1 MGTPA
6 FSLPAIEAMHSCW
19 GDPVGVYT
27 APDRRRGRGL
37 SRGFSPLKAYSL
49 ERGWPIFQPPSL
61 KGAAAIQQFIDL
73 SPDLVVVAAYGLL
86 IPPEML
92 GVPKHGFINIHPS
105 LLPRYRGPSP
115 VPSAILDGV
124 EETGVSLML
133 LDRGLDTGPVLAQK
147 ATKIL
152 PGEKADALTLR
163 LFQTG
168 ARLLAESAPLWIDRH
183 IIPKPQD
190 PSLATFTSKLTR
202 EDGQVDWR
210 ENAAMLCRRF
220 RAYTPWPGL
229 YTHWRGKR
237 LRLLDVEECSPSVA
251 ADQPNDGPNQP
262 PEEMVEKNSPGAVGL
277 SRETPGVLVV
287 EARGDT
293 RLMVRQLQLEGRR
306 PQPAADFLR
315 GHPQFLGARLPS

>member
-1 MGTPA
+1 M
-6 FSLPAIEAMHSCW
+6 
-19 GDPVGVYT
+19 
-27 APDRRRGRGL
+27 
-37 SRGFSPLKAYSL
+37 

-61 KGAAAIQQFIDL
+61 KRDVAIQQFIDL

-115 VPSAILDGV
+115 VPSAIFDGV

-133 LDRGLDTGPVLAQK
+133 LDQGLDTGPVLAQQ

-152 PGEKADALTLR
+152 SGEKADALTLR
-163 LFQTG
+163 LFNVG
-168 ARLLAESAPLWIDRH
+168 ARLLAESAPLWIDGH

-190 PSLATFTSKLTR
+190 PTQATFTAKLTR

-220 RAYTPWPGL
+220 RAYTPWPGI

-251 ADQPNDGPNQP
+251 VSQQTDGRAQFQ
-262 PEEMVEKNSPGAVGL
+262 ESLQGGKSPGAVGL
-277 SRETPGVLVV
+277 SRETPSVLVV
-287 EARGDT
+287 EAGDDT
-293 RLMVRQLQLEGRR
+293 RLMVRELQLEGRR

>member
-1 MGTPA
+1 MGNPA
-6 FSLPAIEAMHSCW
+6 FSLPGIEAMHSCW

-61 KGAAAIQQFIDL
+61 KRDVAIQQFIDL

-133 LDRGLDTGPVLAQK
+133 LDQGLDTGPVLAQQ

-163 LFQTG
+163 LFQCGRPTPG
-168 ARLLAESAPLWIDRH
+168 RKRPPVDRRAHHPQAAGSHPGHLYLQAHAGRRAGGLA
-183 IIPKPQD
+183 
-190 PSLATFTSKLTR
+190 
-202 EDGQVDWR
+202 G
-210 ENAAMLCRRF
+210 
-220 RAYTPWPGL
+220 
-229 YTHWRGKR
+229 
-237 LRLLDVEECSPSVA
+237 ECS
-251 ADQPNDGPNQP
+251 N
-262 PEEMVEKNSPGAVGL
+262 AV
-277 SRETPGVLVV
+277 P
-287 EARGDT
+287 
-293 RLMVRQLQLEGRR
+293 
-306 PQPAADFLR
+306 
-315 GHPQFLGARLPS
+315 

>member
-1 MGTPA
+1 MGNPA

-61 KGAAAIQQFIDL
+61 KRDVAIQQFIDL

-133 LDRGLDTGPVLAQK
+133 LDQGLDTGPVLAQQ

-152 PGEKADALTLR
+152 SGEKADALTLR
-163 LFQTG
+163 LFNVG
-168 ARLLAESAPLWIDRH
+168 ARLLAESAPLWIDGH

-190 PSLATFTSKLTR
+190 PTQATFTSKLTR

-220 RAYTPWPGL
+220 RAYTPWPGI

-251 ADQPNDGPNQP
+251 VSQQTDGRAQFQ
-262 PEEMVEKNSPGAVGL
+262 ESLQGEKSPGAVGL

-287 EARGDT
+287 KAGDDT

>member
-1 MGTPA
+1 MA
-6 FSLPAIEAMHSCW
+6 HFSAT
-19 GDPVGVYT
+19 VVK
-27 APDRRRGRGL
+27 RRRGDSTVYRPVAGPGRRCCL
-37 SRGFSPLKAYSL
+37 
-49 ERGWPIFQPPSL
+49 W
-61 KGAAAIQQFIDL
+61 AAN
-73 SPDLVVVAAYGLL
+73 
-86 IPPEML
+86 PPEML

-115 VPSAILDGV
+115 VPSAIFDGV

-133 LDRGLDTGPVLAQK
+133 LDQGLDTGPVLAQQ

-163 LFQTG
+163 LFNVG
-168 ARLLAESAPLWIDRH
+168 ARLLAESAPLWIDGH

-190 PSLATFTSKLTR
+190 LSLATFTSKLTR

-251 ADQPNDGPNQP
+251 VSQQTDGRAQFQ
-262 PEEMVEKNSPGAVGL
+262 ESLQGEKSPGAVGL
-277 SRETPGVLVV
+277 SRETPSVLVV
-287 EARGDT
+287 KAGDDT

>member
-1 MGTPA
+1 MGNPA

-37 SRGFSPLKAYSL
+37 SRGFPPLKAYSL
-49 ERGWPIFQPPSL
+49 ERGWPIFQLPSL
-61 KGAAAIQQFIDL
+61 KGDVAIQQFIDL

-133 LDRGLDTGPVLAQK
+133 LDQGLDTGPVLAQQ

-183 IIPKPQD
+183 IIAKPQD

-220 RAYTPWPGL
+220 RAYTPWPGIYSRWL
-229 YTHWRGKR
+229 GKR
-237 LRLLDVEECSPSVA
+237 LRLLDMEEWSPPVA
-251 ADQPNDGPNQP
+251 ADQQNRRACKVPRVATGKKQPRRRWTPCRGPRFP
-262 PEEMVEKNSPGAVGL
+262 
-277 SRETPGVLVV
+277 SR
-287 EARGDT
+287 
-293 RLMVRQLQLEGRR
+293 
-306 PQPAADFLR
+306 
-315 GHPQFLGARLPS
+315 